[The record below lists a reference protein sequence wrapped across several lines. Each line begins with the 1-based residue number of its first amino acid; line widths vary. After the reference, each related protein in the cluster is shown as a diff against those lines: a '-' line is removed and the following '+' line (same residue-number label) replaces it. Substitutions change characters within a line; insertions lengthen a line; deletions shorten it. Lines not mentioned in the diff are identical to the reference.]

1 MHELRAEWSENR
13 LECSSPKE
21 LRSQMENLRCG
32 MCSSACGGDVKE
44 VDFVK
49 IGRSVSTKKPDKGL
63 FVGVSGD
70 SEESKSS
77 IAKE

>member
-1 MHELRAEWSENR
+1 
-13 LECSSPKE
+13 
-21 LRSQMENLRCG
+21 MENLRCG

-49 IGRSVSTKKPDKGL
+49 TGRSVSTKKPDKGL